1 MTASAVSHRSVQ
13 GSNGFAEEKRGTWLK
28 DAGAAPTVIQHQL
41 GHADPRLAFELY
53 VMSIP
58 GERRKAVERVS
69 TQLKRLLDPNSTHRS
84 AMSEERGSNSAAVSA
99 G

>member
-1 MTASAVSHRSVQ
+1 MTAMTASAVSHRSVQ

-58 GERRKAVERVS
+58 GERRKQSSAYPLNS
-69 TQLKRLLDPNSTHRS
+69 NAYWTQIVPI
-84 AMSEERGSNSAAVSA
+84 APQ
-99 G
+99 